1 MIYYIGS
8 TFYTKRIEIYMNTKG
23 KNISEARKNA
33 GLTMEELGKMVGVSR
48 ATIKRYESGEI
59 ANIPDDKIEKIA
71 KATKV
76 SEAFLMGWDTLK
88 KENAAF
94 HARILKDAELQEL
107 IKDFLMLD
115 KTDQELI
122 TNMIQS
128 LTRK

>member
-1 MIYYIGS
+1 
-8 TFYTKRIEIYMNTKG
+8 MNTKG
-23 KNISEARKNA
+23 KNILEARKNA

-94 HARILKDAELQEL
+94 HARILKDAELQGF
-107 IKDFLMLD
+107 IKDFLTLD

-122 TNMIQS
+122 NNMIQS
-128 LTRK
+128 LKRK

>member
-1 MIYYIGS
+1 
-8 TFYTKRIEIYMNTKG
+8 MNTKG

-94 HARILKDAELQEL
+94 HARILKDAALQEL

-122 TNMIQS
+122 KNMIQS
-128 LTRK
+128 LKRK

>member
-1 MIYYIGS
+1 
-8 TFYTKRIEIYMNTKG
+8 MNTKG
-23 KNISEARKNA
+23 KNILEARKNA
-33 GLTMEELGKMVGVSR
+33 GLTMEELGKIVGVSR

>member
-1 MIYYIGS
+1 
-8 TFYTKRIEIYMNTKG
+8 MNTKG
-23 KNISEARKNA
+23 KNILEARKNA

-115 KTDQELI
+115 KADQELI
-122 TNMIQS
+122 KNMIQS
-128 LTRK
+128 LKRK

>member
-1 MIYYIGS
+1 
-8 TFYTKRIEIYMNTKG
+8 
-23 KNISEARKNA
+23 
-33 GLTMEELGKMVGVSR
+33 MEELGKIVGVSR

>member
-1 MIYYIGS
+1 
-8 TFYTKRIEIYMNTKG
+8 MNTKG
-23 KNISEARKNA
+23 KNILEARKNA
-33 GLTMEELGKMVGVSR
+33 GLTMEELGKIVGVSR

-94 HARILKDAELQEL
+94 HARILKDAELLEL
-107 IKDFLMLD
+107 IKDFLTLD
-115 KTDQELI
+115 KTDKALI
-122 TNMIQS
+122 KNMIQS

>member
-1 MIYYIGS
+1 
-8 TFYTKRIEIYMNTKG
+8 MNTKG

-76 SEAFLMGWDTLK
+76 SETFLMGRDTLK

>member
-1 MIYYIGS
+1 
-8 TFYTKRIEIYMNTKG
+8 MNTKG
-23 KNISEARKNA
+23 KNILEARKNA
-33 GLTMEELGKMVGVSR
+33 GLTMEELGKIVGVSR

-59 ANIPDDKIEKIA
+59 TNIPDDKIEKIA

-107 IKDFLMLD
+107 IKDFLTLD
-115 KTDQELI
+115 KIDQELI
-122 TNMIQS
+122 KNMIQS
-128 LTRK
+128 LKRN

>member
-1 MIYYIGS
+1 
-8 TFYTKRIEIYMNTKG
+8 MNTKG
-23 KNISEARKNA
+23 KNILEARKNA

-107 IKDFLMLD
+107 IKDFLTLD
-115 KTDQELI
+115 KTDKELI

>member
-1 MIYYIGS
+1 
-8 TFYTKRIEIYMNTKG
+8 MNTKG
-23 KNISEARKNA
+23 KNILEARKNA
-33 GLTMEELGKMVGVSR
+33 RLTMEELGKMVGVSR

-59 ANIPDDKIEKIA
+59 TNIPDDKIEKIA

-94 HARILKDAELQEL
+94 HARILKDAELQGF
-107 IKDFLMLD
+107 IKDFLTLD

-122 TNMIQS
+122 NNMIQS
-128 LTRK
+128 LKRK

>member
-1 MIYYIGS
+1 
-8 TFYTKRIEIYMNTKG
+8 MNTKG
-23 KNISEARKNA
+23 KNILEARKNA
-33 GLTMEELGKMVGVSR
+33 GLTMEELGKIVGVSR

-59 ANIPDDKIEKIA
+59 TNIPDDKIEKIA

-107 IKDFLMLD
+107 IKDFLTLD

-122 TNMIQS
+122 KNMIQS
-128 LTRK
+128 LKRN

>member
-1 MIYYIGS
+1 
-8 TFYTKRIEIYMNTKG
+8 MNTKG
-23 KNISEARKNA
+23 KNILEARKNA

-94 HARILKDAELQEL
+94 HARILKDAELQEF
-107 IKDFLMLD
+107 IKDFLTLD

-122 TNMIQS
+122 NNMIQS
-128 LTRK
+128 LKRK

>member
-1 MIYYIGS
+1 
-8 TFYTKRIEIYMNTKG
+8 MNTKG
-23 KNISEARKNA
+23 KNILEARKNA
-33 GLTMEELGKMVGVSR
+33 GLTMEELGKIVGVSR

-59 ANIPDDKIEKIA
+59 TNIPDDKIEKIA

-94 HARILKDAELQEL
+94 HARILKDAELQEV

-115 KTDQELI
+115 KADQELI
-122 TNMIQS
+122 KNMIQS
-128 LTRK
+128 LKRK

>member
-1 MIYYIGS
+1 
-8 TFYTKRIEIYMNTKG
+8 MNTKG
-23 KNISEARKNA
+23 KNILEARKNA

-94 HARILKDAELQEL
+94 HARILKDAELQEV

-115 KTDQELI
+115 KEDQELI
-122 TNMIQS
+122 KNMIQS
-128 LTRK
+128 LKRK

>member
-1 MIYYIGS
+1 
-8 TFYTKRIEIYMNTKG
+8 MNTKG
-23 KNISEARKNA
+23 KNILEARKNA

-88 KENAAF
+88 RENAAF

>member
-1 MIYYIGS
+1 
-8 TFYTKRIEIYMNTKG
+8 MNNKG
-23 KNISEARKNA
+23 RNISEARKNA
-33 GLTMEELGKMVGVSR
+33 GLTMEELGKIVGVSR

-59 ANIPDDKIEKIA
+59 TNIPDDKIEKIA

-122 TNMIQS
+122 KNMIQS
-128 LTRK
+128 LKRK

>member
-1 MIYYIGS
+1 
-8 TFYTKRIEIYMNTKG
+8 MNTKG

-94 HARILKDAELQEL
+94 HARILKSSQPL
-107 IKDFLMLD
+107 
-115 KTDQELI
+115 
-122 TNMIQS
+122 
-128 LTRK
+128 

>member
-1 MIYYIGS
+1 
-8 TFYTKRIEIYMNTKG
+8 MNTKG
-23 KNISEARKNA
+23 KNILEARKNA

-94 HARILKDAELQEL
+94 HARILKDAELQGF
-107 IKDFLMLD
+107 IKDFLTLD

-122 TNMIQS
+122 KNMIQS
-128 LTRK
+128 LKRN

>member
-1 MIYYIGS
+1 
-8 TFYTKRIEIYMNTKG
+8 MNTKG
-23 KNISEARKNA
+23 RNILEARKNA

-48 ATIKRYESGEI
+48 ATIKRYERGEI

-94 HARILKDAELQEL
+94 HARILKDAELQEI
-107 IKDFLMLD
+107 IKNYLYLSNED
-115 KTDQELI
+115 KEI
-122 TNMIQS
+122 IKSMIKS
-128 LTRK
+128 LKMKK

>member
-1 MIYYIGS
+1 
-8 TFYTKRIEIYMNTKG
+8 MNTKG

-76 SEAFLMGWDTLK
+76 SETFLMGWDTLK

>member
-1 MIYYIGS
+1 
-8 TFYTKRIEIYMNTKG
+8 MNTKG
-23 KNISEARKNA
+23 KNILEARKNA

-48 ATIKRYESGEI
+48 DTIKRYESGEI

-115 KTDQELI
+115 KADQELI
-122 TNMIQS
+122 KNMIQS
-128 LTRK
+128 LKRK

>member
-1 MIYYIGS
+1 
-8 TFYTKRIEIYMNTKG
+8 MNTKG
-23 KNISEARKNA
+23 KNILEARKNA

-107 IKDFLMLD
+107 IKDFLTLD
-115 KTDQELI
+115 KADQELI
-122 TNMIQS
+122 KNMIQS
-128 LTRK
+128 LKRK

>member
-1 MIYYIGS
+1 
-8 TFYTKRIEIYMNTKG
+8 MNTKG
-23 KNISEARKNA
+23 RNISEARKNA

-59 ANIPDDKIEKIA
+59 ANIPDEKIEKIA
-71 KATKV
+71 RATKV

-122 TNMIQS
+122 KNMIQS
-128 LTRK
+128 LKRK

>member
-1 MIYYIGS
+1 
-8 TFYTKRIEIYMNTKG
+8 MNTKG
-23 KNISEARKNA
+23 KNILEARKNA

-94 HARILKDAELQEL
+94 HAHILKDAALQEL
-107 IKDFLMLD
+107 IKDFLTLD

>member
-1 MIYYIGS
+1 
-8 TFYTKRIEIYMNTKG
+8 MNTKG

-122 TNMIQS
+122 KNMIQS

>member
-1 MIYYIGS
+1 
-8 TFYTKRIEIYMNTKG
+8 MNTKG
-23 KNISEARKNA
+23 KNILEARKNA

-94 HARILKDAELQEL
+94 HARILKDAELQEV

-115 KTDQELI
+115 KADQELI
-122 TNMIQS
+122 KNMIQS
-128 LTRK
+128 LKRK

>member
-1 MIYYIGS
+1 
-8 TFYTKRIEIYMNTKG
+8 MNTKG
-23 KNISEARKNA
+23 KNILEARKNA
-33 GLTMEELGKMVGVSR
+33 GLTMEELGKIVGVSR

-94 HARILKDAELQEL
+94 HARILKDAELQKM
-107 IKDFLMLD
+107 IKDFLALD
-115 KTDQELI
+115 NNDKELI
-122 TNMIQS
+122 KNMIQS
-128 LTRK
+128 LKGK

>member
-1 MIYYIGS
+1 
-8 TFYTKRIEIYMNTKG
+8 MNTKG

-94 HARILKDAELQEL
+94 HARILKDAELQEV

>member
-1 MIYYIGS
+1 
-8 TFYTKRIEIYMNTKG
+8 MNTKG
-23 KNISEARKNA
+23 KNILEARKNA
-33 GLTMEELGKMVGVSR
+33 GLTMEELGKIVGVSR

-94 HARILKDAELQEL
+94 HARILKDAELQEV

-115 KTDQELI
+115 KADQELI
-122 TNMIQS
+122 KNMIQS
-128 LTRK
+128 LKRK

>member
-1 MIYYIGS
+1 
-8 TFYTKRIEIYMNTKG
+8 MNTKG
-23 KNISEARKNA
+23 KNILEARKNA
-33 GLTMEELGKMVGVSR
+33 GLTMEELGKIVGVSR

-94 HARILKDAELQEL
+94 HARILKDAALQEL
-107 IKDFLMLD
+107 IKDFLTLD
-115 KTDQELI
+115 KADQELI
-122 TNMIQS
+122 KNMIQS
-128 LTRK
+128 LKRK

>member
-8 TFYTKRIEIYMNTKG
+8 TFYIKRIEIYMNTKG

-48 ATIKRYESGEI
+48 ATITRYESGEI

-122 TNMIQS
+122 KNMIQS

>member
-1 MIYYIGS
+1 
-8 TFYTKRIEIYMNTKG
+8 
-23 KNISEARKNA
+23 
-33 GLTMEELGKMVGVSR
+33 MEELGKMVGVSR

-94 HARILKDAELQEL
+94 HARILKDAELQEV

-115 KTDQELI
+115 KADQELI
-122 TNMIQS
+122 KNMIQS
-128 LTRK
+128 LKRK

>member
-1 MIYYIGS
+1 
-8 TFYTKRIEIYMNTKG
+8 MNTKG

>member
-1 MIYYIGS
+1 
-8 TFYTKRIEIYMNTKG
+8 MNTKG
-23 KNISEARKNA
+23 KNILEARKNA

-48 ATIKRYESGEI
+48 ATIKRYETGEI
-59 ANIPDDKIEKIA
+59 ANIPDEKIEKIA

-122 TNMIQS
+122 NNMIQS
-128 LTRK
+128 LKRK

>member
-1 MIYYIGS
+1 
-8 TFYTKRIEIYMNTKG
+8 MNTKG
-23 KNISEARKNA
+23 KNILEARKNA

-94 HARILKDAELQEL
+94 HARILKDAELQKM
-107 IKDFLMLD
+107 IKDFLALD
-115 KTDQELI
+115 NNDKELI
-122 TNMIQS
+122 KIDKVYTENGLYYNRYSFI
-128 LTRK
+128 

>member
-1 MIYYIGS
+1 
-8 TFYTKRIEIYMNTKG
+8 MNTKG
-23 KNISEARKNA
+23 RNILEARKNA

-107 IKDFLMLD
+107 IKDFLTLD

-122 TNMIQS
+122 KNMIQS
-128 LTRK
+128 LKRN

>member
-1 MIYYIGS
+1 
-8 TFYTKRIEIYMNTKG
+8 MNTKG
-23 KNISEARKNA
+23 KNILEARKNA
-33 GLTMEELGKMVGVSR
+33 GLTMEELGKMVGVAR

-115 KTDQELI
+115 KVDQELI
-122 TNMIQS
+122 KNMIQS
-128 LTRK
+128 LKGK

>member
-1 MIYYIGS
+1 
-8 TFYTKRIEIYMNTKG
+8 MNTKG

-115 KTDQELI
+115 KVDQELI
-122 TNMIQS
+122 KNMIQS
-128 LTRK
+128 LKRK